1 MTTASVPVRPR
12 LGYAPWGED
21 LAELTAAG
29 RAAEDA
35 GADTLWASE
44 LHRSATVTAAA
55 LACATTAPRIGTA
68 VALAFV
74 RSPMICA
81 LETID
86 LDELS
91 AGRTVLGLGTGVRRL
106 NEEWHGAAFGHPVQ
120 RLRETVDC
128 VREFIARCADGEPI
142 EAGGSLASL
151 RVRGYRRPPPPR
163 TRVPVHLA
171 AAGPL
176 LTRLAGEIADGWIGH
191 ELGSPA
197 HVRDTVLPALR
208 TGLDTAG
215 RERGQLEVVASA
227 CVSVHPDP
235 AEALRRASGN
245 VGFYA
250 SVRTYAPLFAAHG
263 LAEPQGRVA
272 EWFRAPGTGAGDLAG
287 AVDPAMTRALTL
299 CGTRE
304 QVAALLSGYAGIADS
319 LKLTPPV
326 HGLTPREIRESQAL
340 ALELIRELNG

>member
-1 MTTASVPVRPR
+1 MTAPAVPRI
-12 LGYAPWGED
+12 GYAPWGEN

-55 LACATTAPRIGTA
+55 LACATTTARIGTA

-74 RSPMICA
+74 RSPMTCA
-81 LETID
+81 LETLD

-91 AGRTVLGLGTGVRRL
+91 DGRAVLGLGTGVRRL
-106 NEEWHGAAFGHPVQ
+106 NEDWHGVPFDHPAQ

-128 VREFIARCADGEPI
+128 VRTFIARCADGDPF
-142 EAGGSLASL
+142 EAGGPLASL
-151 RVRGYRRPPPPR
+151 RVRGYRRPRPLR
-163 TRVPVHLA
+163 TRIPVHLA
-171 AAGPL
+171 ASGPL
-176 LTRLAGEIADGWIGH
+176 TCRLAGEIADGWIGH

-197 HVRDTVLPALR
+197 HLRDTVLPSLH
-208 TGLDTAG
+208 TGLGTAG
-215 RERGQLEVVASA
+215 RGPQDLEVVASV

-235 AEALRRASGN
+235 AEALRRAAGN

-250 SVRTYAPLFAAHG
+250 SVRTYTPLFAAHG
-263 LAEPQGRVA
+263 LAEPQRRVT
-272 EWFRAPGTGAGDLAG
+272 EEFRRPGARADGLAA

-304 QVAALLSGYAGIADS
+304 QVAELLTGYAGSADS
-319 LKLTPPV
+319 LKLTTPV
-326 HGLTPREIRESQAL
+326 HGLTAHEIRESQTHVID
-340 ALELIRELNG
+340 LIRELRP

>member
-1 MTTASVPVRPR
+1 MSAPPAPR

-29 RAAEDA
+29 RAAEEA

-55 LACATTAPRIGTA
+55 LACATSTARIGTA
-68 VALAFV
+68 VALAFT

-81 LETID
+81 LEIMD

-91 AGRTVLGLGTGVRRL
+91 GGRAVLGLGTGVRRL
-106 NEEWHGAAFGHPVQ
+106 NEDWHGVPFDHPAQ

-128 VREFIARCADGEPI
+128 VRTFIARCADGEPF
-142 EAGGSLASL
+142 EAGGPLASL
-151 RVRGYRRPPPPR
+151 RVRGYRRPRPVR
-163 TRVPVHLA
+163 TRVPLHLA

-176 LTRLAGEIADGWIGH
+176 TFRLAGEIADGWIGH
-191 ELGSPA
+191 ELGS
-197 HVRDTVLPALR
+197 RDHLRNTVLPALH
-208 TGLDTAG
+208 TGLTAAG
-215 RERGQLEVVASA
+215 RKPEDLEVVASV

-235 AEALRRASGN
+235 AEALRRAAGN

-263 LAEPQGRVA
+263 LQEPQRRVA
-272 EWFRAPGTGAGDLAG
+272 EEFRRPGARAGALAA

-304 QVAALLSGYAGIADS
+304 QVAELLTGYAGTADS
-319 LKLTPPV
+319 LKLTVPV
-326 HGLTPREIRESQAL
+326 HGLTSHEIRESQAHVL
-340 ALELIRELNG
+340 DLIRELRP